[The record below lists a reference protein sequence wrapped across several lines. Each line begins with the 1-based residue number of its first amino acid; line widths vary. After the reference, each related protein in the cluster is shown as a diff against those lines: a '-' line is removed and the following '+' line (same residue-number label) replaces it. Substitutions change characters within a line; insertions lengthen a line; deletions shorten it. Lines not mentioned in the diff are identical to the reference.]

1 VAAGEPGA
9 VTFSTYNV
17 LDLFASGPDAGP
29 DHYGCVVE
37 SIRRLG
43 TDVLA
48 VQEIRAPD
56 LETGRQRLRQLA
68 ADTGLNCLASGRD
81 HDPVPTLGHG
91 PRGYH
96 VGLLWRDGIEPLPG
110 TFTSRSRD
118 LWHALAWVTLDL
130 GGPAVRHASY
140 HATPFGKKIRAD
152 QNEIIVAT
160 LARSGSRRPTLV
172 GADWNGDSADRVW
185 DAGTGTWRLYEPGD
199 PYAGVEWFED
209 LVYQCE
215 WDYDERGVRRHRV
228 DRTAGDVLWAGGLYD
243 AAAVVGAPWQPTTG
257 HHPSDPYG
265 ARGVRRRIDA
275 IRVTSEV
282 LPALRSCRVTETDL
296 TREASDHLPV
306 TTEYLPAKISGGAP

>member
-17 LDLFASGPDAGP
+17 LDLFAGNPDAGP
-29 DHYGCVVE
+29 DHYAKVVE
-37 SIRRLG
+37 AIRLLA

-56 LETGRQRLRQLA
+56 LETGRLRLRQLA

-81 HDPVPTLGHG
+81 GERVPALGYG

-96 VGLLWRDGIEPLPG
+96 VALLWRDGIDPLPG
-110 TFTSRSRD
+110 TFASRSRD
-118 LWHALAWVTLDL
+118 LWHALAWVTLEV
-130 GGPAVRHASY
+130 GGLALRHASY

-152 QNEIIVAT
+152 QNEILVAT
-160 LARSGSRRPTLV
+160 LARPDTRRPTLV

-185 DAGTGTWRLYEPGD
+185 DGRTGTWRLYEPGD

-228 DRTAGDVLWAGGLYD
+228 DRSAGEVLWAGGLHD

-265 ARGVRRRIDA
+265 TRGIRRRIDA
-275 IRVTSEV
+275 IRVTGEV
-282 LPALRSCRVTETDL
+282 VPALRSCRVTETAL

-306 TTEYLPAKISGGAP
+306 TAEYLPAKISV